1 MLALK
6 RCMAAGWTDY
16 KKIRS
21 DPSLAYVQKADGF
34 NDLMDRFDEPIF
46 NKNALEALGKLF
58 KKPF

>member
-1 MLALK
+1 
-6 RCMAAGWTDY
+6 MAAGWTDY

-21 DPSLAYVQKADGF
+21 DPSLAFVQKAAGF

-46 NKNALEALGKLF
+46 NSNALEALGKLF